1 VIIDKEFFVQANNYF
16 VGWIFWF
23 GLFVFGFFLWLSF
36 VTVIVVMQEM
46 YKFAIDYL
54 DKQKRS

>member
-1 VIIDKEFFVQANNYF
+1 MIIDKEFLAQANNYF

-23 GLFVFGFFLWLSF
+23 VLFALGFFLWLSF
-36 VTVIVVMQEM
+36 VAVIVVMQEM

-54 DKQKRS
+54 NKQKRS